1 MDFSKIPEKGIMYAL
16 YTDKVVYRKYDRKEF
31 VEDQEATDKLLELHL
46 FDTVAEYR
54 YIKKRNGKIEALI
67 RNDTVEHQ
75 DLYTEKIIT
84 LGNKKEKPDKESGFV
99 EVVNYITYDEND
111 LMRIENY
118 RLKEVE

>member
-1 MDFSKIPEKGIMYAL
+1 MDFSKIPEKGTMYAL

-67 RNDTVEHQ
+67 CNDTVEHQ

-84 LGNKKEKPDKESGFV
+84 LGNKKEKPDKESGFA

>member
-1 MDFSKIPEKGIMYAL
+1 MDFSKIPEKGTMYAL

-67 RNDTVEHQ
+67 CNDTVEHQ

-84 LGNKKEKPDKESGFV
+84 LGNKKDKPDKESGFV
-99 EVVNYITYDEND
+99 EVVNYITYDVND

>member
-1 MDFSKIPEKGIMYAL
+1 MDFSKIPEKGTMYAL

-67 RNDTVEHQ
+67 CNDTVEHQ

-99 EVVNYITYDEND
+99 EVVNYITYDEDD
-111 LMRIENY
+111 LMRIQNY
-118 RLKEVE
+118 RLKEVK

>member
-1 MDFSKIPEKGIMYAL
+1 MDFSKIPEKGTMYAL

-54 YIKKRNGKIEALI
+54 YIKKRNGEIEALI

>member
-1 MDFSKIPEKGIMYAL
+1 MDFSKIPEKGTMYAL

-67 RNDTVEHQ
+67 CNDTVEHQ

-84 LGNKKEKPDKESGFV
+84 LGNKKEKPDKESGFA

-111 LMRIENY
+111 LMRIGNY
-118 RLKEVE
+118 RLREVE